1 MKRRYSSR
9 TRPSRARR
17 DHDPAG
23 RTPRS
28 RGSVTLMVV
37 LLLVVFTGLGLAA
50 LHASGVHIRI
60 NGFRRFSGLLDLAA
74 ENGLKRG
81 LADLQAWLEAGHLL
95 MPVST
100 ESVDAMRDDP
110 GRAFDA
116 LLGDAWGSAFPRL
129 LEESSDG
136 MSWQTRT
143 ETAFGGLEDL
153 GSYLRITGS
162 IEIEASG
169 GLLRIGPRR
178 LATLEGALG
187 LLAGRLPLAAVPFY
201 IKGNLT
207 DEEKAAFAAE
217 NGISLPAKPGQLSGA
232 GLASAAAGIL
242 PDDDQGL
249 AAKALAIGIFRPGE
263 LSPAQLRQALGLEVS
278 TDPVPDGVYLIENDL
293 GLGGIFVQGSLDEMI
308 LAVRGDAQI
317 VVFRAGEAEW
327 RLEWSPAGSRTE
339 FAAPQGSRYYDLVP
353 LPLLFVNGAIA
364 ALGGGTIGPDGRV
377 DMCFDG
383 RTPAVLNGVDLTIVS
398 ADRVTIATHLI
409 LEGVRWQDG
418 IPYSQGSEAQLAI
431 LAAGRD
437 AVTGERTEG
446 GISVSDGAPANLK
459 LQASLTA
466 AAGGFGI
473 EGPAR
478 SVELLGALH
487 ADAYAGNGSRLTLY
501 RDDRAAAGGFPRIA
515 PLTAEPQL
523 AVYAL
528 KVLAWR
534 EY

>member
-1 MKRRYSSR
+1 MV
-9 TRPSRARR
+9 ARR
-17 DHDPAG
+17 P
-23 RTPRS
+23 
-28 RGSVTLMVV
+28 
-37 LLLVVFTGLGLAA
+37 
-50 LHASGVHIRI
+50 
-60 NGFRRFSGLLDLAA
+60 
-74 ENGLKRG
+74 
-81 LADLQAWLEAGHLL
+81 
-95 MPVST
+95 
-100 ESVDAMRDDP
+100 
-110 GRAFDA
+110 
-116 LLGDAWGSAFPRL
+116 
-129 LEESSDG
+129 
-136 MSWQTRT
+136 
-143 ETAFGGLEDL
+143 
-153 GSYLRITGS
+153 
-162 IEIEASG
+162 
-169 GLLRIGPRR
+169 
-178 LATLEGALG
+178 
-187 LLAGRLPLAAVPFY
+187 
-201 IKGNLT
+201 
-207 DEEKAAFAAE
+207 
-217 NGISLPAKPGQLSGA
+217 
-232 GLASAAAGIL
+232 
-242 PDDDQGL
+242 
-249 AAKALAIGIFRPGE
+249 
-263 LSPAQLRQALGLEVS
+263 

-353 LPLLFVNGAIA
+353 LPLLFVNGALA

-418 IPYSQGSEAQLAI
+418 IPYSKGSEAQLAI